1 MLTLVLSLAL
11 SAAAPEAAEAAAPT
25 TTTTAAKPA
34 KPKKICRSD
43 ADTGS
48 RLKTRTCKTQEQW
61 DNQQQ
66 DVGNDVRVGTGAIG
80 R

>member
-11 SAAAPEAAEAAAPT
+11 SAAAPEAAEAPTPT
-25 TTTTAAKPA
+25 TTTAKPA

-43 ADTGS
+43 VNTGS
-48 RLKTRTCKTQEQW
+48 RLKGRTCKTQEQW
-61 DNQQQ
+61 DAQPQ
-66 DVGNDVRVGTGAIG
+66 DVASDVRINGGASA

>member
-25 TTTTAAKPA
+25 TTTAKPA

-61 DNQQQ
+61 DNQQR
-66 DVGNDVRVGTGAIG
+66 DVGNDVRIGTGAIG

>member
-11 SAAAPEAAEAAAPT
+11 SAAAPEAATSPAPA
-25 TTTTAAKPA
+25 TTAAKPP
-34 KPKKICRSD
+34 KPKKICRTD
-43 ADTGS
+43 ADTGT

-61 DNQQQ
+61 DNQPQ
-66 DVGNDVRVGTGAIG
+66 DVGNDVRIGAGSVG

>member
-11 SAAAPEAAEAAAPT
+11 SAAAPETAAEPAPA
-25 TTTTAAKPA
+25 TTAAKPE

-43 ADTGS
+43 VNTGS
-48 RLKTRTCKTQEQW
+48 RLKGRVCKTQEQW
-61 DNQQQ
+61 DNQPN
-66 DVGNDVRVGTGAIG
+66 DVRNDVRVSGGAG

>member
-11 SAAAPEAAEAAAPT
+11 SAAAPEAAEAPAPT
-25 TTTTAAKPA
+25 TAAAKPA
-34 KPKKICRSD
+34 KPKKICRSE
-43 ADTGS
+43 ADTGT
-48 RLKTRTCKTQEQW
+48 RMKTRTCKTQEQW

-66 DVGNDVRVGTGAIG
+66 NVGNDLRVGTGAIG